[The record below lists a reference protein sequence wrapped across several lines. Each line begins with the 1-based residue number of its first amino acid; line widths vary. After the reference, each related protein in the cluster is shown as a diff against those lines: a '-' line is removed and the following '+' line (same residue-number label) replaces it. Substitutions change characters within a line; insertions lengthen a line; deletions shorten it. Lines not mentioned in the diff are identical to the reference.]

1 MRLARNAAFAKLLPL
16 VWSQLRDQAEHY
28 FEFLNMG
35 QTVGLYT
42 AEQMRAGEDLNGWLQ
57 LRTRET
63 GEANEGTGTVRDA
76 FCALSKNVLMI
87 YKDEDAG
94 VGEPPHNEQRH
105 GQREGRGHE
114 HEDRQQR
121 RSVDDHQ
128 DDEHRH

>member
-94 VGEPPHNEQRH
+94 VPDEILCLQASPPPPPAPTRAAGEQTRSER
-105 GQREGRGHE
+105 RGI
-114 HEDRQQR
+114 RPR
-121 RSVDDHQ
+121 ATC
-128 DDEHRH
+128 